1 MKSMIKFI
9 LLLSAFLFVSS
20 CSSPQKNCKREAEIE
35 YSSTFG
41 AYLHDMPRNKNP
53 GELSSTVDLITEA
66 KSNIERGYILH
77 TQNQSTSYLGTCYDA
92 WLNPY
97 SCDLPSSK
105 KIETPVAINFSEEN
119 ARLKYLEK
127 REKELQKENELIREK
142 LEAYMKKMKP
152 YLEKEEEKKALKI
165 KKCEELA
172 R

>member
-1 MKSMIKFI
+1 MIKFI
-9 LLLSAFLFVSS
+9 FLLSAFFFAFS

-35 YSSTFG
+35 WQSTLRVYNLVMPQNK
-41 AYLHDMPRNKNP
+41 YL

-127 REKELQKENELIREK
+127 REKELQKEHK
-142 LEAYMKKMKP
+142 LYWDKRNAYVKEMEP
-152 YLEKEEEKKALKI
+152 YLEKEKEKKALQI

>member
-1 MKSMIKFI
+1 M
-9 LLLSAFLFVSS
+9 
-20 CSSPQKNCKREAEIE
+20 PQNK
-35 YSSTFG
+35 
-41 AYLHDMPRNKNP
+41 YL

-92 WLNPY
+92 WLRPY

-127 REKELQKENELIREK
+127 REKELQKEHILYWEK
-142 LEAYMKKMKP
+142 RKTYVKEMEP
-152 YLEKEEEKKALKI
+152 YLEKEKEKKALQI